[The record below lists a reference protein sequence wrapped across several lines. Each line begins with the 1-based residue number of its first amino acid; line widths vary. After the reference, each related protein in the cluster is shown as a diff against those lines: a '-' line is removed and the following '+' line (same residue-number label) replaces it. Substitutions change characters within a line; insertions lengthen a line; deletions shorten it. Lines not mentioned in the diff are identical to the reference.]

1 MQANVTND
9 KQMRKNLTSL
19 WNFQDKLS
27 ELGHYPTEYTSIKD
41 LLLQFQA
48 QLEQLIEEDKI

>member
-1 MQANVTND
+1 MQTNITND
-9 KQMRKNLTSL
+9 KQMRQNLTSL
-19 WNFQDKLS
+19 WKFLDKLS
-27 ELGHYPTEYTSIKD
+27 DLGHYYTEYTNIKD

>member
-1 MQANVTND
+1 
-9 KQMRKNLTSL
+9 MRQNLTSL
-19 WNFQDKLS
+19 WKFLDKLS
-27 ELGHYPTEYTSIKD
+27 DFGHYPTEYTSIKD

>member
-1 MQANVTND
+1 MQANVTNNN
-9 KQMRKNLTSL
+9 QMRESLTSL

-27 ELGHYPTEYTSIKD
+27 ELGHYSTEYTSIKD

-48 QLEQLIEEDKI
+48 QLEKLIEEDKI